1 MSEKE
6 NSFGK
11 PRKGWLEDIE
21 NELKKM
27 GIRGWRK
34 IARDRSNW
42 KLILREARDLHG
54 TYRQWSRDRFVK
66 GELEIS
72 SNKRSCFVLGYF
84 SED

>member
-1 MSEKE
+1 
-6 NSFGK
+6 
-11 PRKGWLEDIE
+11 
-21 NELKKM
+21 M

-54 TYRQWSRDRFVK
+54 TYKQWSRDRFVK

-72 SNKRSCFVLGYF
+72 SNK
-84 SED
+84 